1 MCCCPAA
8 LDSRI
13 GVGLRKA
20 FESPEICER
29 SKPGS
34 LMPPWGPAMLLRR
47 SGLNMPISDVDA
59 AWCSIVTRSP
69 AGVGG
74 GSNEREGSAFV
85 LKFDDVC
92 RLRLL
97 GFFLGFG
104 SGGLTKAAGDAGAD
118 TCTSGSS
125 EPSFNARPFAFRGFR
140 GEGEVMGRSKESR
153 IIGLSDMVRSSREWI
168 PKPFD
173 EKEDRGSMMTGDS
186 GDELGDGS
194 VRADESAVEIV
205 VVGDESVDSEACV
218 DVLSRCLCCSSGSGA
233 GLAVALLS
241 SSLGD
246 CGDAAASPMAAT
258 SDCCGESTKAL
269 WSMLG
274 ALQL

>member
-1 MCCCPAA
+1 M
-8 LDSRI
+8 
-13 GVGLRKA
+13 
-20 FESPEICER
+20 
-29 SKPGS
+29 
-34 LMPPWGPAMLLRR
+34 
-47 SGLNMPISDVDA
+47 
-59 AWCSIVTRSP
+59 
-69 AGVGG
+69 
-74 GSNEREGSAFV
+74 
-85 LKFDDVC
+85 
-92 RLRLL
+92 L

-153 IIGLSDMVRSSREWI
+153 SIGLSDMVRSSRECI
-168 PKPFD
+168 PKPFE
-173 EKEDRGSMMTGDS
+173 EKEERGRMMTGDS

-233 GLAVALLS
+233 GLAVALLLS
-241 SSLGD
+241 SSRGD
-246 CGDAAASPMAAT
+246 GDGDAAAAAT

-274 ALQL
+274 ALQLWTDMKEGSWLWYACGPAATGMLGKQLLATGAGVSNGAYVMRPGCAWGVRQARGKANVDKTKQGVLRV